1 MSYAKLAGLS
11 PVYGL
16 YTGLMPVFIY
26 GLFGSSRQ
34 LAVGPV
40 AIVSQLVHTGLLSMV
55 DPSKGATRAE
65 KAALQAQYTGLAIT
79 LSLFVSFARPSSRNK
94 GMARLKRLS
103 AILPDLEN
111 SCEDL

>member
-1 MSYAKLAGLS
+1 MKRPPFPQAMSYAKLAGLS

-55 DPSKGATRAE
+55 DPSKGGNPAE
-65 KAALQAQYTGLAIT
+65 RAALQAQYTGLAIT
-79 LSLFVSFARPSSRNK
+79 LSLFVSLARPYLWTQE
-94 GMARLKRLS
+94 LKDW
-103 AILPDLEN
+103 PD
-111 SCEDL
+111 

>member
-16 YTGLMPVFIY
+16 YTGLMPVFVY

-40 AIVSQLVHTGLLSMV
+40 AIVSQLVHSGLLSMV
-55 DPSKGATRAE
+55 DPGKGVTAAD
-65 KAALQAQYTGLAIT
+65 KAALQAQYTALAIT
-79 LSLFVSFARPSSRNK
+79 LSLFVSAALLHSSRS
-94 GMARLKRLS
+94 GVSVGHARNSRVS
-103 AILPDLEN
+103 RSDAREGPD
-111 SCEDL
+111 